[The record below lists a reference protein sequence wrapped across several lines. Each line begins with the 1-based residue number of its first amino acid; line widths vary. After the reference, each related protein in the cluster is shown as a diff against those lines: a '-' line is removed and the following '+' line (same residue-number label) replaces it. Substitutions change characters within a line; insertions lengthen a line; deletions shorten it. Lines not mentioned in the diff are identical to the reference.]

1 MWSTLAQILE
11 RTAEHLAFLL
21 QTYIPPLLAGAII
34 LVGAW
39 MLAVLSKWA
48 VNRIFKGVAVDRF
61 LNEYG
66 VFSMLDRSGQLRARR
81 IVASALYWVILAVGA
96 LAALSAVHTEMTNRM
111 VSGLMSLLPKIV
123 TAGLILLAG
132 AWLAQYLSRSAL
144 IWASNEN
151 IPAAR
156 KLAGAVRIVI
166 WFVAV
171 VVVAD
176 HLDFARSVFLAAFVI
191 LVGGF
196 VLAASI
202 AVGSAS
208 RDAIRRQL
216 EPRPEPESMF
226 ERSLRNHL

>member
-21 QTYIPPLLAGAII
+21 QTYAPPLLAGAII
-34 LVGAW
+34 LFSAW
-39 MLAVLSKWA
+39 LLALLARWA

-61 LNEYG
+61 LSEYG
-66 VFSMLDRSGQLRARR
+66 VFSMLDRRGQLRARR
-81 IVASALYWVILAVGA
+81 IVASGVYWVILAVGS
-96 LAALSAVHTEMTNRM
+96 LAALSAVHTDLTTRM
-111 VSGLMSLLPKIV
+111 VGALVSLVPKLV

-151 IPAAR
+151 VPAAR

-171 VVVAD
+171 VVAAD
-176 HLDFARSVFLAAFVI
+176 HLDFARSVFLAAFI
-191 LVGGF
+191 IIVGGL
-196 VLAASI
+196 VLTASI
-202 AVGSAS
+202 AAGLAS

-216 EPRPEPESMF
+216 EPREERESLF
-226 ERSLRNHL
+226 ERPLRNHL